1 MLKTSSPPNVIDHN
15 SPLPLYYQLKR
26 ILEAQIESG
35 ELAPGDILPTE
46 QQLQTE
52 HNISRTTVRQALGEL
67 QDEGKLLRQRG
78 RGTFVAKPKI
88 QHNPE
93 SYPSLTDSMMKQ
105 GVVPGW
111 QLLSAQWETPPANIS
126 SKLQIATDESV
137 FCLER
142 LRLEN
147 DDPIGYH
154 IAYVPKRY
162 TRSIS
167 QEFYIQGNSLAYLND
182 EPLLETCMI
191 DRKIEAVPANEK
203 IADYLD
209 VEPEQPL
216 LRIERVTYSQEQQ
229 VVEVFIGYYRGD
241 RFQYQ
246 INNMRAF
253 ATAPN
258 INTLGVD

>member
-1 MLKTSSPPNVIDHN
+1 MLKTSSPPNVIDHD

-46 QQLQTE
+46 QQLQTA

-93 SYPSLTDSMMKQ
+93 SYPSLVDSMMNQ

-111 QLLSAQWETPPANIS
+111 QLLSAQWDTPPATIRG
-126 SKLQIATDESV
+126 KLQIETDETV
-137 FCLER
+137 FCLQR

-154 IAYVPKRY
+154 IAYVPKQFTASINQKLY
-162 TRSIS
+162 T
-167 QEFYIQGNSLAYLND
+167 QGNSLAYLNND
-182 EPLLETCMI
+182 PLLETCMI
-191 DRKIEAVPANEK
+191 DRKIDAVPANEK
-203 IADYLD
+203 VAQHLNI
-209 VEPEQPL
+209 EPGQSL
-216 LRIERVTYSQEQQ
+216 LRIERITYSQAQQ
-229 VVEVFIGYYRGD
+229 VVEVFTGYYRGD

-258 INTLGVD
+258 THTSGVD